1 MSEPL
6 VGAEKDPPPM
16 EAQLQKET
24 VLNKE
29 VERSISTGE
38 YILARKSQLAY
49 YMEISLHRKVPPD
62 KFVLYKPAG
71 LTLGDMRINNNRHPK
86 DLYIRKSDKLKGI
99 QEAQKGFNKQ
109 LEIDVKSG
117 NPVKVKETLVSVV
130 EETLTEPRSG
140 SLEGVSDTVDILVSE
155 YSKESDVIKNLI
167 DMSYTDYSTVL
178 HSINVMA
185 FALGFAANLEYPKTE
200 AKNLGL
206 CALLHDVGKTKIN
219 KELLTAPRKLTNE
232 EFEEIKS
239 HTTIGYN
246 VLKKCRFSEK
256 SISLSALDH
265 HEKLDGSG
273 YPAGKARISKA
284 AQIIGVIDCYEA
296 MTNNDRPYRSAMGA
310 FETLNQVIGE
320 EVKKGKYDVE
330 IYQSFVKSLGSMV
343 NN

>member
-1 MSEPL
+1 M
-6 VGAEKDPPPM
+6 
-16 EAQLQKET
+16 
-24 VLNKE
+24 
-29 VERSISTGE
+29 
-38 YILARKSQLAY
+38 AY
-49 YMEISLHRKVPPD
+49 YMEIPLHRQVPPD
-62 KFVLYKPAG
+62 RFVLYKPAG
-71 LTLGDMRINNNRHPK
+71 LTLGDLRIDDNLHPK
-86 DLYIRKSDKLKGI
+86 DLYIRQSDKLKGI

-140 SLEGVSDTVDILVSE
+140 SLEGISDTVDILVSE

-167 DMSYTDYSTVL
+167 DLSYTDYSTVL

-185 FALGFAANLEYPKTE
+185 FALGFAACLEYPKAE

-219 KELLTAPRKLTNE
+219 KDLLTAPRKLTDE

-239 HTTIGYN
+239 HTTTGYN
-246 VLKKCRFSEK
+246 VLRKCRFSEK

-273 YPAGKARISKA
+273 YPANKTRISKA

-296 MTNNDRPYRSAMGA
+296 LTNNDRPYRSAMGP
-310 FETLNQVIGE
+310 FDTLNQVIGE

-330 IYQSFVKSLGSMV
+330 IYQNFVKSLGSLA